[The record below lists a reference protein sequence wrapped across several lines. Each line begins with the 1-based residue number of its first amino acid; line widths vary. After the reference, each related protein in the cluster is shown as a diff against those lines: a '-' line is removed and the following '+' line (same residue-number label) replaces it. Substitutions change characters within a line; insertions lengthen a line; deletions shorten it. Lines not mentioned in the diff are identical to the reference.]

1 MQGGK
6 SNFPVPTPNGSSS
19 SSASLHFPTSQ
30 PRRVICQNFAAPAN
44 ADALS

>member
-6 SNFPVPTPNGSSS
+6 SNFPVPTPNGSTFFFSFFTFS
-19 SSASLHFPTSQ
+19 NSQ
-30 PRRVICQNFAAPAN
+30 PRENFAAPAN